1 MRAALCDHAQLP
13 PDDDSRMSAS
23 ETSDLFRSAPPQA
36 NNSSDA
42 VAWRRI
48 GRSANVTALCL
59 SIIAIFSISLHA
71 DEFHRVK
78 RYSVRMFSYG
88 TLTLTTRTGD
98 LDIEGWDNPRLS
110 VEAEKVVESGSAKKA
125 EELYG
130 LIGVHLTGRD
140 HNIALTTTYPK
151 RRLWRPFHDESKL
164 SVNFTVR
171 MPYDAN
177 LRLKCVDGDVTV
189 SGITGKEV
197 LEVNY
202 GDVEVDVPHVYAL
215 RLLDAHSWLG
225 YVQSDLHGESQ
236 DATGFSK
243 SVSFMNLEGEQ
254 VIVVRVR
261 MGGVFIYGEE
271 D

>member
-1 MRAALCDHAQLP
+1 MSAREAPGGFDSTMSRTIWRYIVIIALCSP
-13 PDDDSRMSAS
+13 VVVI
-23 ETSDLFRSAPPQA
+23 F
-36 NNSSDA
+36 
-42 VAWRRI
+42 
-48 GRSANVTALCL
+48 NVP
-59 SIIAIFSISLHA
+59 LHA

-78 RYSVRMFSYG
+78 HYAVRMFSYG
-88 TLTLTTRTGD
+88 TLTLATRTGD
-98 LDIEGWDNPRLS
+98 VDIEGWDNPRLS
-110 VEAEKVVESGSAKKA
+110 IDAEKVVESGSAKKA

-140 HNIALTTTYPK
+140 HDITLSTTYPK
-151 RRLWRPFHDESKL
+151 RRLWRPFRDESKL
-164 SVNFTVR
+164 SVNFTIR

-189 SGITGKEV
+189 SGITGKEM
-197 LEVNY
+197 LDVNY
-202 GDVEVDVPHVYAL
+202 GDVEVDVPHVYGL

-225 YVQSDLHGESQ
+225 YVQSDLHGESE

-243 SVSFMNLEGEQ
+243 SVSFMNLEGTQ

>member
-1 MRAALCDHAQLP
+1 
-13 PDDDSRMSAS
+13 MSAS
-23 ETSDLFRSAPPQA
+23 EASGRAHRAPLQPA
-36 NNSSDA
+36 SSSHA
-42 VAWRRI
+42 AMFRRI
-48 GRSANVTALCL
+48 GRWVIVIALC
-59 SIIAIFSISLHA
+59 SPVVGVFSVPLHA
-71 DEFHRVK
+71 DEFRRVQQ
-78 RYSVRMFSYG
+78 YAVRMFSYG
-88 TLTLTTRTGD
+88 TLTLATRTGD
-98 LDIEGWDNPRLS
+98 LDIEGWDSPRLS
-110 VEAEKVVESGSAKKA
+110 IDAEKVVESGSAKKA
-125 EELYG
+125 AELYG
-130 LIGVHLTGRD
+130 LVGVHLTGRD
-140 HNIALTTTYPK
+140 HEISLSTTYPK
-151 RRLWRPFHDESKL
+151 RGFWRPFRDESKL
-164 SVNFTVR
+164 SVNFTIH

-177 LRLKCVDGDVTV
+177 VRLKCVDGDVTV

-197 LEVNY
+197 LDVNY

-243 SVSFMNLEGEQ
+243 SISFMNLEGEQ